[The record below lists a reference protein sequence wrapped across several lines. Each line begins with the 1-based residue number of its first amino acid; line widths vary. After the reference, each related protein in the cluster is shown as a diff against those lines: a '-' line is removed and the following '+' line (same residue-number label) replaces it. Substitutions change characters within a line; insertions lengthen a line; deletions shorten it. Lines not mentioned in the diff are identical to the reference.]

1 LETASLKPSNK
12 GSYDQSAPLEAAV
25 PELARRLDHSRVAVV
40 EHSFGEHSAG
50 MILGT
55 QLTDEDGTKV
65 KRLLQNFEQRL
76 QNPPE

>member
-1 LETASLKPSNK
+1 
-12 GSYDQSAPLEAAV
+12 
-25 PELARRLDHSRVAVV
+25 VV